1 MTDRISIKSVSRCL
15 GAPCCCFGVPMFLCT
30 LPFPLFYRKMLY
42 FIVMKEIQTYQ
53 SLLDHIQQKDA
64 ISGIAQ
70 PPSCGSVPNCIV

>member
-1 MTDRISIKSVSRCL
+1 
-15 GAPCCCFGVPMFLCT
+15 
-30 LPFPLFYRKMLY
+30 
-42 FIVMKEIQTYQ
+42 MKEIQTYQ

>member
-1 MTDRISIKSVSRCL
+1 LVRLAAVSACRCFS
-15 GAPCCCFGVPMFLCT
+15 ALCR
-30 LPFPLFYRKMLY
+30 FRFFIEKMLY
-42 FIVMKEIQTYQ
+42 FILMKEIQTYQ